1 MHVFSIPSSL
11 FDTLSLRDNVSKPY
25 SRQHSPSPL
34 PAVITGPRACNICL
48 ASTFGDVHEQR
59 THFRSDWH
67 RYNVKI
73 RINGAN
79 PITEHAFLELIDGA
93 FSSSQ
98 LACLSISH
106 HQSLKNSM
114 ILFLAPHHPLQKIVI
129 ILKLTIQFR
138 HLSIKR
144 K

>member
-1 MHVFSIPSSL
+1 MPAVDGRHVRVVSHIAAYITMHVYSIPPSL
-11 FDTLSLRDNVSKPY
+11 FDSLSLRDNISRQY
-25 SRQHSPSPL
+25 SRQPSPSPSPSPL
-34 PAVITGPRACNICL
+34 PTVTGPRACNICL

-79 PITEHAFLELIDGA
+79 PVTEQAFSELIDGA
-93 FSSSQ
+93 FPSSQ

-106 HQSLKNSM
+106 HESL
-114 ILFLAPHHPLQKIVI
+114 LR
-129 ILKLTIQFR
+129 TR
-138 HLSIKR
+138 
-144 K
+144 